1 MSQVTVT
8 LPDGSSRTLPSGSL
22 VRDVAGQISPGLA
35 KAALAGVVDGK
46 LVDLTYPIEQD
57 AAVRIVTDRSPE
69 ALPLYRHSTAHL
81 LAAAVTNLFPGTQC
95 GIGPATEDGFFYD
108 FVVERPF
115 VPDDLEAIEAKMK
128 ELAAQDLPYDR
139 RLWDRERA
147 KTFFAERGEPLKVQL
162 IEEKT
167 EGQSEV
173 SCYTIKDPETF
184 VDFCVGP
191 HVPSTG
197 RLKAFKLLN
206 TSNAYWKGDARN
218 QPMQRVYGTAFL
230 SDKDLKAHLTQVE
243 EAKKRDHRKLG
254 RELGLF
260 TFHPWAPGE
269 AFWLGKG
276 TTLYNTLAN
285 YMREVLFPAGY
296 VEVKTPLVYNKA
308 LWERSGH
315 WTHYRENMFL
325 IESEGDTMSVKP
337 MNCPGHFLT
346 YASETHS
353 YRDLPIRFHEQ
364 TPLHRNEAS
373 GVLSGLT
380 RVRQFSQDDAHCFVT
395 PDQIGDEVEQ
405 LIRLVQRVYGD
416 FGLSYSAKLSTRPD
430 LFLGEVSTWDHAETQ
445 LKAALDRA
453 ELPYDLNEK
462 DGAFY
467 GPKIDFDVTDA
478 IGRKWQC
485 ATIQLDYQQ
494 PENFDLK
501 YIGADNTEHRP
512 VVVHR
517 AIFGSF
523 ERFIAILIEHY
534 AGAFPLWLAPVQV
547 VVLPIADRHVPYAL
561 SVRERLNA
569 VGLRGA
575 LDDRQEKIGFKIREA
590 QLQKVP
596 YMLVVGDR
604 EQQNMTVSVRGRADG
619 DIGAWQ
625 LEDEQGGGFIPW
637 AAEEVRTRGRLT
649 VGALRVA
656 GVPHADRDDRRVQD
670 GDAAH

>member
-1 MSQVTVT
+1 MSDITVT
-8 LPDGSSRTLPSGSL
+8 LPDGSSRVMPAGTTPADIAGSIS
-22 VRDVAGQISPGLA
+22 AGLGR
-35 KAALAGVVDGK
+35 AALAAFVNDRM
-46 LVDLTYPIEQD
+46 VDLSYPLTAD
-57 AAVRIVTDRSPE
+57 ARVRIVTPSSPE

-95 GIGPATEDGFFYD
+95 GIGPATDEGFFYD

-115 VPDDLEAIEAKMK
+115 VPEDLEKIEKKMK
-128 ELAAQDLPYDR
+128 ELASEDLPY
-139 RLWDRERA
+139 ERQMVPRDEA
-147 KTFFAERGEPLKVQL
+147 RAFFAARHEPLKVQL

-173 SCYTIKDPETF
+173 SCYTIKDRETF

-197 RLKAFKLLN
+197 KLKGFKLLS

-218 QPMQRVYGTAFL
+218 QPMQRIYGTAFF
-230 SDKDLKAHLTQVE
+230 SDNELKAHLQRIE

-254 RELGLF
+254 KELGLF
-260 TFHPWAPGE
+260 TFHQWAPGA
-269 AFWLGKG
+269 AFWLDKG
-276 TTLYNTLAN
+276 TTLYNLLAN

-315 WTHYRENMFL
+315 WSHYRQNMFL
-325 IESEGDTMSVKP
+325 IESEGETMSVKP

-346 YASETHS
+346 YASEVRS
-353 YRDLPIRFHEQ
+353 YRDLPIRYHEQ

-395 PDQIGDEVEQ
+395 PEQISDEVER

-416 FGLSYSAKLSTRPD
+416 FGLEFTAKLSTRPEK
-430 LFLGEVSTWDHAETQ
+430 FLGEVATWDQAEAQ

-453 ELPYDLNEK
+453 AMPYALNAG

-467 GPKIDFDVTDA
+467 GPKIDFDITDA

-501 YIGADNTEHRP
+501 YSGADNAEHRP
-512 VVVHR
+512 VVIHR

-523 ERFIAILIEHY
+523 ERFIALLIEHY
-534 AGAFPLWLAPVQV
+534 AGAFPTWLAPVQAM
-547 VVLPIADRHVPYAL
+547 VLPIADRHLEYARG
-561 SVRERLNA
+561 VRDQLA
-569 VGLRGA
+569 TAGLRA
-575 LDDRQEKIGFKIREA
+575 DVDERQEKIGYKIREA
-590 QLQKVP
+590 QMQKIP

-604 EQQNMTVSVRGRADG
+604 EAAEGTVGVRHRAGG
-619 DIGAWQ
+619 D
-625 LEDEQGGGFIPW
+625 QGGQRTAQFIE
-637 AAEEVRTRGRLT
+637 AALEEVRSRQLAPT
-649 VGALRVA
+649 
-656 GVPHADRDDRRVQD
+656 
-670 GDAAH
+670 AAEPVR